1 MSPDYILIFENEYVH
16 SLYPFSVLHMQ
27 WEVRCGAFRVFE
39 KIQRRFPSAKLL
51 FFSQREKTLSLFL
64 KKFGISRH
72 PIQRGNILV
81 INSGILP
88 TEEFWKSLFSAYEKY
103 IAQQKLTTSVVFE
116 ANGIPLSFYISE
128 NDVIN
133 PTEFDVEFF
142 PLILGKYSDK
152 LPKTSIEVPKILNF
166 LWNAIEYNS
175 ACISED
181 FAFFENFADFEQL
194 KRNNVA
200 LLNENMIKIDKDC
213 NIYSN
218 VVLDA
223 SQGPIIIDEG
233 VRIHPFTY
241 IRGPVFIGSGTN
253 IKAGSVILEGTSVG
267 EVCKVGGEIESS
279 IIQAYSNKQHYGFLG
294 HSYIGEWVNIGAGT
308 TTSDLKN
315 TYEPISVRIENESFD
330 TQQTFLGLICGDHT
344 KTAINTS
351 FNSGTI
357 AGLCCNIYHSGLLPK
372 YIPSFT
378 WGGDRSNSTIGSF
391 ERSIQTAKVM
401 MARRNRDLLEEEIQI
416 LRFEYESSKRKRLH
430 FKEI

>member
-1 MSPDYILIFENEYVH
+1 MSPNYILIFENEYVR
-16 SLYPFSVLHMQ
+16 SLYPFSILHMQ
-27 WEVRCGAFRVFE
+27 WEVRCGAFRIFE
-39 KIQRRFPSAKLL
+39 KIQHRFPSAKLL
-51 FFSQREKTLSLFL
+51 FHSRRENTLGLFF
-64 KKFGISRH
+64 KKFGISRY
-72 PIQRGNILV
+72 PMQRGNVLV

-88 TEEFWKSLFSAYEKY
+88 IEKFWESLFSAYEKFL
-103 IAQQKLTTSVVFE
+103 IQQELTASVVFE
-116 ANGIPLSFYISE
+116 ANGVPLAFYIAES
-128 NDVIN
+128 DIVN

-142 PLILGKYSDK
+142 PLMLGKYSEK
-152 LPKTSIEVPKILNF
+152 LPKISIDVPKILNF
-166 LWNAIEYNS
+166 LWDAIECNS
-175 ACISED
+175 ACIVED

-194 KRNNVA
+194 KHNNVT
-200 LLNENMIKIDKDC
+200 LLNESMIKIGKDC

-223 SQGPIIIDEG
+223 SRGPIIIDEG
-233 VRIHPFTY
+233 VQVYPFTY
-241 IRGPVFIGSGTN
+241 IQGPVFIGSKTN
-253 IKAGSVILEGTSVG
+253 IKAGSVISEGTSIG

-315 TYEPISVRIENESFD
+315 TYEPISVRIGKESFD

-378 WGGDRSNSTIGSF
+378 WGGERNNSTIGSF
-391 ERSIQTAKVM
+391 ERSIQTAKAM
-401 MARRNRDLLEEEIQI
+401 MARRNRSLLEEEIQI
-416 LRFEYESSKRKRLH
+416 LRLEYESSKNKRLG